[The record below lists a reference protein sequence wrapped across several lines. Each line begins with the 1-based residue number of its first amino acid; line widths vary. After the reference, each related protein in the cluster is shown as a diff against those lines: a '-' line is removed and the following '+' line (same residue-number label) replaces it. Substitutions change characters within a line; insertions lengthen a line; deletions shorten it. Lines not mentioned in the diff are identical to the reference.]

1 MAKASLSLQT
11 SEGVVVTAAATI
23 YAAYLAAGR
32 VDLGKEKDW
41 MQRSVQEALWI
52 ARITDELVQSDKELP

>member
-11 SEGVVVTAAATI
+11 SEGVVVSAASTI

-32 VDLGKEKDW
+32 IDEGMEKDW
-41 MQRSVQEALWI
+41 MKRCVQEALWI
-52 ARITDELVQSDKELP
+52 ARITDELVHSDKELP